1 MSTVSNRQ
9 DAVNIGGRS
18 EAAEAFSALV
28 VQLLRCEGL
37 LVEAGDRLTLPS
49 GQSSARWRV
58 LAAAGTAP
66 MSVADIARAWNLA
79 RQSIQRL
86 ADALVGDGLLTYEK
100 NPHHRRAKLATLTP
114 FGRQVLDEI
123 EARQRA
129 WAEEMG
135 SRIGAATIADVAA
148 GVGVVLDALS
158 SETAPDGY

>member
-9 DAVNIGGRS
+9 DAVNVGARS
-18 EAAEAFSALV
+18 ERAEAFSTLV
-28 VQLLRCEGL
+28 VQLLRCDGL
-37 LVEAGDRLTLPS
+37 LVEAGDRLTRPS

-79 RQSIQRL
+79 RQSVQRL
-86 ADALVGDGLLTYEK
+86 ADALVGDRLLSFEE
-100 NPHHRRAKLATLTP
+100 NPHHRRAKLAVLTP
-114 FGRQVLDEI
+114 LGRQVLDEI

-135 SRIGAATIADVAA
+135 ALIGAATIADMSA
-148 GVGVVLDALS
+148 GVGVLLNALS
-158 SETAPDGY
+158 SDAAPGE